1 MLLTDLAGGTPS
13 NIAGVYAKKYGTVYA
28 VCGLNMEM
36 LICADNLRN
45 TYYGGE
51 LVDKIENS
59 SKRKNIKFKKIGE
72 D

>member
-51 LVDKIENS
+51 LVDKIEISVKEKKLNL
-59 SKRKNIKFKKIGE
+59 KR
-72 D
+72 